1 MNWKRTLLFVVFW
14 SAIALAI
21 QYRWQT
27 SLGWVALS
35 LATGLLLVI
44 RRRHSE
50 RIARWILAPDEEP
63 PADVG
68 PWDDAVASLYRRIRD
83 QIATIQELEETST
96 SAMAAGQALPVG
108 VVTLTTDLQIRWFNL
123 AAEKQLHLLPEHDLG
138 QNLQNIIRAPAFAAY
153 VKSGNWSDPL
163 TLKINHASGNYN
175 LLLRLVPYA
184 RDRTLLITRDLTQI
198 EKLETTRRD
207 FVANV
212 SHEMRTP
219 LTVLAGFVETLRD
232 APEGAVSP
240 AQREH
245 YFGLMSEQAQR
256 MQALVTD
263 LLTLSDLETSPS
275 AELTAVPISPL
286 IETAR
291 SQIEALSAERHHWE
305 WQIEPDL
312 NLAGNASELA
322 SAFSNL
328 LTNAIRYTPDAG
340 TIRVKWQRQADGR
353 ASFSVTDTG
362 IGIAS
367 EHLPRLSERFYR
379 VDRGR
384 SRALGGTGLGLAITK
399 HVAMRHDA
407 LLDVQ
412 SKLGQGSCFSL
423 VFDNARVLR
432 STLPTST

>member
-1 MNWKRTLLFVVFW
+1 MSWKRTLLFIGFL

-21 QYRWQT
+21 EYRWQN
-27 SLGWVALS
+27 SLGWIALS
-35 LATGLLLVI
+35 LTTGLLLVI
-44 RRRHSE
+44 RRRHAE
-50 RIARWILAPDEEP
+50 RVARWILSPDQEP

-68 PWDDAVASLYRRIRD
+68 PWDDVVAALYRRLRD
-83 QIATIQELEETST
+83 QVATIQELEETST

-123 AAEKQLHLLPEHDLG
+123 AAEKQLHLQPEQDIG
-138 QNLQNIIRAPAFAAY
+138 QNLQNILRAPAFAFY
-153 VKSGNWSDPL
+153 VKSGNWSEPL
-163 TLKINHASGNYN
+163 TLKINHASGNYS

-232 APEGAVSP
+232 APEGALS
-240 AQREH
+240 AQQREQ
-245 YFGLMSEQAQR
+245 YFGLMAEQAQR

-275 AELTAVPISPL
+275 AEFTSVRVAQL
-286 IETAR
+286 IDTAR
-291 SQIEALSAERHHWE
+291 TQIEALSGGRHHWD
-305 WQIEPDL
+305 WQIEAGVD
-312 NLAGNASELA
+312 LAGNASELA

-340 TIRVKWQRQADGR
+340 TIRVEWQSQADGR
-353 ASFSVTDTG
+353 ARFSVTDTG

-407 LLDVQ
+407 ILEVQ
-412 SKLGQGSCFSL
+412 SKIGQGSCFSL
-423 VFDNARVLR
+423 VFDAERVLR
-432 STLPTST
+432 NL

>member
-1 MNWKRTLLFVVFW
+1 MSWKRTLFFIGFW
-14 SAIALAI
+14 SAIALVI
-21 QYRWQT
+21 EYRWEN

-35 LATGLLLVI
+35 LTTGLLLVI
-44 RRRHSE
+44 RRRHAE
-50 RIARWILAPDEEP
+50 RVARWIRSPDDEP

-68 PWDDAVASLYRRIRD
+68 PWDDVVAALYRRIRN
-83 QIATIQELEETST
+83 QVATIQELEETST

-123 AAEKQLHLLPEHDLG
+123 AAEKQLHLQPEQDLG
-138 QNLQNIIRAPAFAAY
+138 QNLQNIIRAPSFASY
-153 VKSGNWSDPL
+153 VKAGNWSEPL
-163 TLKINHASGNYN
+163 TLKINHASGNYS

-232 APEGAVSP
+232 APEGALSGQ
-240 AQREH
+240 QREQ
-245 YFGLMSEQAQR
+245 YFGLMAEQAQR

-263 LLTLSDLETSPS
+263 LLTLPDLETSPS
-275 AELTAVPISPL
+275 AEFASVRVTQL
-286 IETAR
+286 IDTAR
-291 SQIEALSAERHHWE
+291 TQIEALSGGRHHWD
-305 WQIEPDL
+305 WQIESGVD
-312 NLAGNASELA
+312 LAGNASELA

-328 LTNAIRYTPDAG
+328 LTNAIRYTPDNG
-340 TIRVKWQRQADGR
+340 TIQVRWQSQADGR
-353 ASFSVTDTG
+353 ARFSVTDTG

-407 LLDVQ
+407 ILEVQ
-412 SKLGQGSCFSL
+412 SKIGQGSCFSL
-423 VFDNARVLR
+423 VFDAERVQRNL
-432 STLPTST
+432 

>member
-1 MNWKRTLLFVVFW
+1 MSWKRTLFFVGFW

-21 QYRWQT
+21 EYRWQT
-27 SLGWVALS
+27 SLGWVVFAL
-35 LATGLLLVI
+35 AAGLLLVV
-44 RRRHSE
+44 RRRNAG
-50 RIARWILAPDEEP
+50 RAALWIMSPDSEP

-68 PWDDAVASLYRRIRD
+68 PWDDVVAALYRRIRD
-83 QIATIQELEETST
+83 QVATIQELEETST
-96 SAMAAGQALPVG
+96 GAMAAGQALPVG

-123 AAEKQLHLLPEHDLG
+123 AAEKQLHLQPEHDLG
-138 QNLQNIIRAPAFAAY
+138 QNLQNIIRAPAFASY
-153 VKSGNWSDPL
+153 VKSGNWSEPI

-184 RDRTLLITRDLTQI
+184 RDRTLLIARDLTQI

-232 APEGAVSP
+232 APVGALSDQ
-240 AQREH
+240 QREQ

-275 AELTAVPISPL
+275 AEFTPVRVLPMID
-286 IETAR
+286 IAR
-291 SQIEALSAERHHWE
+291 SQIEALSGGRHHWE
-305 WQIEPDL
+305 WQIEPNL
-312 NLAGNASELA
+312 NLAGNGSELS

-340 TIRVKWQRQADGR
+340 TITVKWQRQADGYAR
-353 ASFSVTDTG
+353 FSVTDTG

-367 EHLPRLSERFYR
+367 EHLPRLTERFYR

-384 SRALGGTGLGLAITK
+384 SRALGGTGLGLAIAK

-407 LLDVQ
+407 VLDIQ

-423 VFDNARVLR
+423 VFGTERVVR
-432 STLPTST
+432 NI

>member
-1 MNWKRTLLFVVFW
+1 MSWKRTLLFIGFL

-21 QYRWQT
+21 EYRWQN

-35 LATGLLLVI
+35 LTTGLLLVI
-44 RRRHSE
+44 RRRHAE
-50 RIARWILAPDEEP
+50 RVARWILSPDQEP

-68 PWDDAVASLYRRIRD
+68 PWDDVVAALYRRLRD
-83 QIATIQELEETST
+83 QVATIQELEETST

-123 AAEKQLHLLPEHDLG
+123 AAEKQLHLQPEQDIG
-138 QNLQNIIRAPAFAAY
+138 QNLQNILRAPAFAFY
-153 VKSGNWSDPL
+153 VKSGNWSEPL
-163 TLKINHASGNYN
+163 TLKINHASGNYS

-232 APEGAVSP
+232 APEGALS
-240 AQREH
+240 AQQREQ
-245 YFGLMSEQAQR
+245 YFGLMAEQALR

-275 AELTAVPISPL
+275 AEFTSVRVAQL
-286 IETAR
+286 IDTAR
-291 SQIEALSAERHHWE
+291 TQIEALSGGRHHWD
-305 WQIEPDL
+305 WQIEAGVD
-312 NLAGNASELA
+312 LAGNASELA

-340 TIRVKWQRQADGR
+340 TIRVEWQSQADGR
-353 ASFSVTDTG
+353 ARFSVTDTG

-407 LLDVQ
+407 ILEVQ
-412 SKLGQGSCFSL
+412 SKIGQGSCFSL
-423 VFDNARVLR
+423 VFDAERVLR
-432 STLPTST
+432 NL

>member
-1 MNWKRTLLFVVFW
+1 MSWKRTLFFIGFW
-14 SAIALAI
+14 SAIALVI
-21 QYRWQT
+21 EYRWEN

-35 LATGLLLVI
+35 LTTGLLLVI
-44 RRRHSE
+44 RRRHAE
-50 RIARWILAPDEEP
+50 RVARWILSPDQEP

-68 PWDDAVASLYRRIRD
+68 PWDDVVAALYRRIRN
-83 QIATIQELEETST
+83 QVATIQELEETST

-123 AAEKQLHLLPEHDLG
+123 AAEKQLHLQPEQDLG
-138 QNLQNIIRAPAFAAY
+138 QNLQNIIRAPSFASY
-153 VKSGNWSDPL
+153 VKAGNWSEPL
-163 TLKINHASGNYN
+163 TLKINHASGNYS

-232 APEGAVSP
+232 APEGALSGQ
-240 AQREH
+240 QREQ
-245 YFGLMSEQAQR
+245 YFGLMAEQAQR

-275 AELTAVPISPL
+275 AEFASVRVTQL
-286 IETAR
+286 IDTAR
-291 SQIEALSAERHHWE
+291 TQIEALSGGRHHWD
-305 WQIEPDL
+305 WQIESGVG
-312 NLAGNASELA
+312 LAGNASELA

-328 LTNAIRYTPDAG
+328 LTNAIRYTPDNG
-340 TIRVKWQRQADGR
+340 TIQVRWQSQADGR
-353 ASFSVTDTG
+353 ARFSVTDTG

-407 LLDVQ
+407 ILEVQ
-412 SKLGQGSCFSL
+412 SKIGQGSCFSL
-423 VFDNARVLR
+423 VFDAERVQRNL
-432 STLPTST
+432 

>member
-1 MNWKRTLLFVVFW
+1 MSWKRTLLFIGFL

-21 QYRWQT
+21 EYRWQN

-35 LATGLLLVI
+35 LTTGLLLVI
-44 RRRHSE
+44 RRRHAE
-50 RIARWILAPDEEP
+50 RVARWILSPDQEP

-68 PWDDAVASLYRRIRD
+68 PWDDVVAALYRRLRD
-83 QIATIQELEETST
+83 QVATIQELEETST

-123 AAEKQLHLLPEHDLG
+123 AAEKQLHLQPEQDIG
-138 QNLQNIIRAPAFAAY
+138 QNLQNILRAPAFAFY
-153 VKSGNWSDPL
+153 VKSGNWSEPL
-163 TLKINHASGNYN
+163 TLKINHASGNYS

-232 APEGAVSP
+232 APEGALS
-240 AQREH
+240 AQQREQ
-245 YFGLMSEQAQR
+245 YFGLMAEQAQR

-275 AELTAVPISPL
+275 AEFTSVRVAQL
-286 IETAR
+286 IDTAR
-291 SQIEALSAERHHWE
+291 TQIEALSGGRHHWD
-305 WQIEPDL
+305 WQIEAGVD
-312 NLAGNASELA
+312 LAGNASELA

-340 TIRVKWQRQADGR
+340 TIRVEWQSQADGR
-353 ASFSVTDTG
+353 ARFSVTDTG

-407 LLDVQ
+407 ILEVQ
-412 SKLGQGSCFSL
+412 SKIGQGSCFSL
-423 VFDNARVLR
+423 VFDAERVLR
-432 STLPTST
+432 NL

>member
-1 MNWKRTLLFVVFW
+1 
-14 SAIALAI
+14 
-21 QYRWQT
+21 
-27 SLGWVALS
+27 
-35 LATGLLLVI
+35 
-44 RRRHSE
+44 
-50 RIARWILAPDEEP
+50 
-63 PADVG
+63 
-68 PWDDAVASLYRRIRD
+68 
-83 QIATIQELEETST
+83 
-96 SAMAAGQALPVG
+96 
-108 VVTLTTDLQIRWFNL
+108 
-123 AAEKQLHLLPEHDLG
+123 
-138 QNLQNIIRAPAFAAY
+138 
-153 VKSGNWSDPL
+153 
-163 TLKINHASGNYN
+163 
-175 LLLRLVPYA
+175 LVPYA
-184 RDRTLLITRDLTQI
+184 RERTLLITRDLTQI

-232 APEGAVSP
+232 APEGALS
-240 AQREH
+240 AQQREQ

-275 AELTAVPISPL
+275 AELTAVSVSPL
-286 IETAR
+286 IDTAR
-291 SQIEALSAERHHWE
+291 SQIEALSAGRHHWE
-305 WQIEPDL
+305 WHIEPDL

-340 TIRVKWQRQADGR
+340 TIKVRWEEHADGH
-353 ASFSVTDTG
+353 ASFSVADTG

-407 LLDVQ
+407 ILDVQ
-412 SKLGQGSCFSL
+412 SKIGQGSCFSL
-423 VFDNARVLR
+423 VFDAERVLR
-432 STLPTST
+432 NL

>member
-1 MNWKRTLLFVVFW
+1 
-14 SAIALAI
+14 
-21 QYRWQT
+21 
-27 SLGWVALS
+27 
-35 LATGLLLVI
+35 
-44 RRRHSE
+44 
-50 RIARWILAPDEEP
+50 
-63 PADVG
+63 
-68 PWDDAVASLYRRIRD
+68 
-83 QIATIQELEETST
+83 
-96 SAMAAGQALPVG
+96 MAAGQPLPVG
-108 VVTLTTDLQIRWFNL
+108 VVTLTTDLQVRWFNL
-123 AAEKQLHLLPEHDLG
+123 AAEKQLHLQPEHDLG
-138 QNLQNIIRAPAFAAY
+138 QNLQNIIRAPAFASY
-153 VKSGNWSDPL
+153 VKSGNWSEPI

-184 RDRTLLITRDLTQI
+184 RDRTLLIARDLTQI

-232 APEGAVSP
+232 APVGALSDQ
-240 AQREH
+240 QREQ

-275 AELTAVPISPL
+275 AEFTPVHVLPMID
-286 IETAR
+286 IAR
-291 SQIEALSAERHHWE
+291 SQIEALSGGRHHWE
-305 WQIEPDL
+305 WQIEPNL
-312 NLAGNASELA
+312 NLAGNGSELS

-340 TIRVKWQRQADGR
+340 TISVKWQRQADGYAR
-353 ASFSVTDTG
+353 FSVTDTG

-367 EHLPRLSERFYR
+367 EHLPRLTERFYR

-384 SRALGGTGLGLAITK
+384 SRALGGTGLGLAIAK

-407 LLDVQ
+407 VLDIQ

-423 VFDNARVLR
+423 VFGTERVVR
-432 STLPTST
+432 NI